1 MKKIIFKT
9 ILLSIVFLLL
19 SASNTQ
25 VLSISTKTQNDYDFT
40 PVDDLLKG
48 TVDTIPLDGCVLLLI
63 KDEEIIYEKA
73 FGSYTLDT
81 VVTHSIRNQ
90 MGFSNSYYGFDR

>member
-48 TVDTIPLDGCVLLLI
+48 TVDTMLRVKRHGVSVFL
-63 KDEEIIYEKA
+63 
-73 FGSYTLDT
+73 
-81 VVTHSIRNQ
+81 
-90 MGFSNSYYGFDR
+90 GFSLYRYMSFWAGDYFSFF